1 VTEISLEQK
10 CRMDLSPR
18 RPAKMSNERW
28 FGEELD
34 LRILKLEDEIA
45 RLKQDPV
52 DWDFD
57 EKKNSLF
64 RILPK
69 AEAQQLAT
77 GLTKFPVD
85 ISIEELSPLIPD

>member
-1 VTEISLEQK
+1 MTETSPVQK

-57 EKKNSLF
+57 EEKNSLF

-69 AEAQQLAT
+69 EEAQQLAT

-85 ISIEELSPLIPD
+85 ISIEELSHPDLD